1 MRFFSQPD
9 WLFADLG
16 ARYCDDEAGA
26 IFGCKALSNTPAGV
40 AASTSRCR
48 GRVPSFSDGLSHHLN
63 RTGKYLPG
71 SFCSILIILAD
82 ELVGS
87 TRAETCA
94 TSPSRARCRLANG
107 LSVRK
112 GREGSVV
119 AGIAGVGASRPQP
132 FRSCCLLRTYCTRE
146 YGMGVLRVP
155 GAPDLSSRGSD
166 DDPDAFIMGRKDQA
180 YMFHSE
186 SH

>member
-1 MRFFSQPD
+1 MRFLFPLFLLMMVMRRGEYDSAIKRRLEMGYEVLCTIATASKEWDLRFFSQPD

-107 LSVRK
+107 LSV
-112 GREGSVV
+112 
-119 AGIAGVGASRPQP
+119 
-132 FRSCCLLRTYCTRE
+132 
-146 YGMGVLRVP
+146 
-155 GAPDLSSRGSD
+155 
-166 DDPDAFIMGRKDQA
+166 
-180 YMFHSE
+180 
-186 SH
+186 